1 MIKIFRAKIAY
12 SVQSVAGLNIVKKY
26 LINIEAHFVGYL
38 YIMDLINAQKMDH
51 TKILEGLHLIQ
62 VRKYKITNF
71 FHLQLMRVQNG
82 DIHHTKHM

>member
-1 MIKIFRAKIAY
+1 
-12 SVQSVAGLNIVKKY
+12 
-26 LINIEAHFVGYL
+26 
-38 YIMDLINAQKMDH
+38 MDLINAQKMDH